1 MKNKRRFAMVSVAV
15 IVVALLLEAGI
26 LKYVNDANAYRIS
39 KVLLDR
45 VVTVLDKN
53 DQSEEELIESLK
65 DDYIVR
71 AKAVSYIVD
80 AKPQVENDV
89 EELQKIAKLMSV
101 DEIHL
106 FDETGR
112 ITSGSVPKYFG
123 YSFDS
128 GAQMSY
134 FKPMLT
140 DKSLTMCQDVT
151 PNTSE
156 GKEMMYAITWNE
168 AGTMMV
174 QVGLKPQRLLDELK
188 QNKISTVVSDMPV
201 YKGMEIYVADAD
213 TGLING
219 ATDCGKI
226 GKTFNNLG
234 IPTDIKESDK
244 PTVRQVNVNGS
255 GCRCVIRRDDK
266 YIVAVTVERSFYMS
280 SSVVAILVVGIYLVL
295 ASCCM
300 MHLFSKV
307 MKEKFEKEKLLYT
320 SNTDELT
327 GCLNRHAYETDINK
341 LDLKK
346 EWIYISLDLN
356 CLKRINDTYGHAAG
370 DEMICAAA
378 ACMTASFGEFGK
390 VYRIGG
396 DEFAV
401 IVAQKPDEFDSMK
414 NEFDSS
420 VSKWRGKNVD
430 SMTISYGCVGSLEE
444 DWENIYDIAKEADR
458 RMYES
463 KARYYRDSGIDRRK

>member
-1 MKNKRRFAMVSVAV
+1 MVSVAV
-15 IVVALLLEAGI
+15 IVLALLLEAGI
-26 LKYVNDANAYRIS
+26 LKYVNDANAYRLS

-45 VVTVLDKN
+45 VFTVLDKN

-106 FDETGR
+106 FDETGC

-128 GAQMSY
+128 GTQMSY

-156 GKEMMYAITWNE
+156 GKAMMYSITWNE

-188 QNKISTVVSDMPV
+188 QNEISTVVSDMPV
-201 YKGMEIYVADAD
+201 YKGMELYVADAD
-213 TGLING
+213 TELVKG
-219 ATDCGKI
+219 ATDCDKI
-226 GKTFNNLG
+226 GKTFHDLG
-234 IPTDIKESDK
+234 FPTDIKESDK
-244 PTVRQVNVNGS
+244 PTVRQISVNDS
-255 GCRCVIRRDDK
+255 GCRCIIRRGDK
-266 YIVAVTVERSFYMS
+266 YIVAVTIDKSFYMTN
-280 SSVVAILVVGIYLVL
+280 SVVALLVVGIYLIL
-295 ASCCM
+295 ASCCIM
-300 MHLFSKV
+300 YMFSKI
-307 MKEKFEKEKLLYT
+307 MKEKYEKEKLLYI
-320 SNTDELT
+320 SNTDALT

-356 CLKRINDTYGHAAG
+356 SLKHINDTYGHDVG

-396 DEFAV
+396 DEFVV
-401 IVAQKPDEFDSMK
+401 IVTQKPDELDAMTK
-414 NEFDSS
+414 HFDSS
-420 VSKWRGKNVD
+420 VAEWRGKIVD
-430 SMTISYGCVGSLEE
+430 SMTISYGCVRSLEE
-444 DWENIYDIAKEADR
+444 DWELVHDIEKEADR
-458 RMYES
+458 RMYAS
-463 KARYYRDSGIDRRK
+463 KARYYSDSGIDRRK

>member
-1 MKNKRRFAMVSVAV
+1 MVSVSV
-15 IVVALLLEAGI
+15 IVVALILEAGI
-26 LKYVNDANAYRIS
+26 LKYVNDANAYKLS

-45 VVTVLDKN
+45 VFTVLDKN

-106 FDETGR
+106 FDETGC

-128 GAQMSY
+128 GTQMSY

-156 GKEMMYAITWNE
+156 GKAMMYAITWNE

-188 QNKISTVVSDMPV
+188 QNEISTVVSDMPV
-201 YKGMEIYVADAD
+201 YKGMELYVADAD
-213 TGLING
+213 TELVKG
-219 ATDCGKI
+219 ATDCDKI
-226 GKTFNNLG
+226 GKTFHDLG
-234 IPTDIKESDK
+234 LPTDIKESDK
-244 PTVRQVNVNGS
+244 PIVRQISVNDS
-255 GCRCVIRRDDK
+255 GCRCVIRRGDK
-266 YIVAVTVERSFYMS
+266 YIVAVTIDKSFYRMN
-280 SSVVAILVVGIYLVL
+280 SVVALLVVGIYLIL
-295 ASCCM
+295 ASCCIM
-300 MHLFSKV
+300 YMFSKI
-307 MKEKFEKEKLLYT
+307 MKEKYEKEKLLYV
-320 SNTDELT
+320 SNTDALT

-346 EWIYISLDLN
+346 ELIYISLDLN
-356 CLKRINDTYGHAAG
+356 SLKHVNDTYGDAAG

-378 ACMTASFGEFGK
+378 TCMMASFGEFGR

-401 IVAQKPDEFDSMK
+401 IITQKPDELDAMTK
-414 NEFDSS
+414 HFDSS
-420 VSKWRGKNVD
+420 VAEWRGKIVD
-430 SMTISYGCVGSLEE
+430 SMTISYGCVRSLEE
-444 DWENIYDIAKEADR
+444 VCIRYCEGSRQENVCKQGALLQ
-458 RMYES
+458 
-463 KARYYRDSGIDRRK
+463 

>member
-1 MKNKRRFAMVSVAV
+1 MVSVSV
-15 IVVALLLEAGI
+15 IVVALILEAGI
-26 LKYVNDANAYRIS
+26 LKYVNDANAYKLS

-45 VVTVLDKN
+45 VFTVLDKN

-106 FDETGR
+106 FDETGC

-128 GAQMSY
+128 GTQMSY

-156 GKEMMYAITWNE
+156 GKAMMYSITWNE

-188 QNKISTVVSDMPV
+188 QNEISTVVSDMPV
-201 YKGMEIYVADAD
+201 YKGMELYVADAD
-213 TGLING
+213 TELVKG
-219 ATDCGKI
+219 ATACDKI
-226 GKTFNNLG
+226 GKTFHDLG
-234 IPTDIKESDK
+234 FPTDIKESDK
-244 PTVRQVNVNGS
+244 PTVRQMSVNDS
-255 GCRCVIRRDDK
+255 GCRCIIRRGDK
-266 YIVAVTVERSFYMS
+266 YIVAVTIDKSFYMTN
-280 SSVVAILVVGIYLVL
+280 SVVALLVVGIYLIL
-295 ASCCM
+295 ASCCIM
-300 MHLFSKV
+300 YMFSKI
-307 MKEKFEKEKLLYT
+307 MKEKYEKEKLLYI
-320 SNTDELT
+320 SNTDALT

-356 CLKRINDTYGHAAG
+356 SLKHINDTYGHDVG

-396 DEFAV
+396 DEFVV
-401 IVAQKPDEFDSMK
+401 IVTQKPDELDAMTK
-414 NEFDSS
+414 HFDSS
-420 VSKWRGKNVD
+420 VAEWRGKIVD
-430 SMTISYGCVGSLEE
+430 SMTISYGCVRSLEE
-444 DWENIYDIAKEADR
+444 DWELVHDIEKEADR
-458 RMYES
+458 RMYAS
-463 KARYYRDSGIDRRK
+463 KARYYSDSGIDRRK

>member
-1 MKNKRRFAMVSVAV
+1 MVSVSV
-15 IVVALLLEAGI
+15 IVVALILEAGI
-26 LKYVNDANAYRIS
+26 LKYVNDANAYKLS

-45 VVTVLDKN
+45 VFTVLDKN

-106 FDETGR
+106 FDETGC

-128 GAQMSY
+128 GTQMSY

-156 GKEMMYAITWNE
+156 GKAMMYAITWNE

-188 QNKISTVVSDMPV
+188 QNEISTVVSDMPV
-201 YKGMEIYVADAD
+201 YKGMELYVADAD
-213 TGLING
+213 TELVKG
-219 ATDCGKI
+219 ATDRDKI
-226 GKTFNNLG
+226 GKTFHDLG
-234 IPTDIKESDK
+234 LPTDIKESDK
-244 PTVRQVNVNGS
+244 PTVRQISVNDS
-255 GCRCVIRRDDK
+255 GCRCVIRIGDK
-266 YIVAVTVERSFYMS
+266 YIVAVTIDKSFYMTN
-280 SSVVAILVVGIYLVL
+280 SVVALLVVGIYLIL
-295 ASCCM
+295 ASCCIM
-300 MHLFSKV
+300 YMFSKI
-307 MKEKFEKEKLLYT
+307 MKEKYEKEKLLYI
-320 SNTDELT
+320 SNTDALT

-356 CLKRINDTYGHAAG
+356 SLKHINDTYGHDVG

-396 DEFAV
+396 DEFVV
-401 IVAQKPDEFDSMK
+401 IVTQKPDELDAMTK
-414 NEFDSS
+414 HFDSS
-420 VSKWRGKNVD
+420 VAEWRGKIVN
-430 SMTISYGCVGSLEE
+430 SMTISYGCVRSLEE
-444 DWENIYDIAKEADR
+444 DWELVHDIAKEADR
-458 RMYES
+458 RMYAS
-463 KARYYRDSGIDRRK
+463 KARYYSDSGIDRRK

>member
-1 MKNKRRFAMVSVAV
+1 MVSVSV
-15 IVVALLLEAGI
+15 IVVALILEAGI
-26 LKYVNDANAYRIS
+26 LKYVNDANAL
-39 KVLLDR
+39 LLDR
-45 VVTVLDKN
+45 VFTVLDKN

-106 FDETGR
+106 FDETGC

-128 GAQMSY
+128 GTQMSY

-156 GKEMMYAITWNE
+156 GKAMMYAITWNE

-188 QNKISTVVSDMPV
+188 QNEISTVVSDMPV
-201 YKGMEIYVADAD
+201 YKGMELYVADAD
-213 TGLING
+213 TELVKG
-219 ATDCGKI
+219 ATDCDKI
-226 GKTFNNLG
+226 GKTFHDLG

-244 PTVRQVNVNGS
+244 PTVRQISVNDS
-255 GCRCVIRRDDK
+255 GCRCIIRRGDK
-266 YIVAVTVERSFYMS
+266 YIVAVTIDKSFYMTN
-280 SSVVAILVVGIYLVL
+280 SVVALLVVGIYLIL
-295 ASCCM
+295 ASCCIM
-300 MHLFSKV
+300 YMFSKI
-307 MKEKFEKEKLLYT
+307 MKEKYEKEKLLYI
-320 SNTDELT
+320 SNTDALT

-356 CLKRINDTYGHAAG
+356 SLKHINDTYGHDVG

-396 DEFAV
+396 DEFVV
-401 IVAQKPDEFDSMK
+401 IVTQKPDELDAMTK
-414 NEFDSS
+414 HFDSS
-420 VSKWRGKNVD
+420 VAEWRGKIVD
-430 SMTISYGCVGSLEE
+430 SMTISYGCVRSLEE
-444 DWENIYDIAKEADR
+444 DWELVHDIEKEADR
-458 RMYES
+458 RMYAS
-463 KARYYRDSGIDRRK
+463 KARYYSDSGIDRRK

>member
-1 MKNKRRFAMVSVAV
+1 MVSVAV

-26 LKYVNDANAYRIS
+26 LKYVNDANAYRLS

-106 FDETGR
+106 FDETGC

-128 GAQMSY
+128 GIQMSY

-156 GKEMMYAITWNE
+156 GKAMMYSITWNE

-188 QNKISTVVSDMPV
+188 QNEISTVVSDMPV
-201 YKGMEIYVADAD
+201 YKGMELYVADAD
-213 TGLING
+213 TELVKG
-219 ATDCGKI
+219 ATDCDKI
-226 GKTFNNLG
+226 GKTFHDLG
-234 IPTDIKESDK
+234 FPTDIKESDK
-244 PTVRQVNVNGS
+244 PTVRQISVNDS
-255 GCRCVIRRDDK
+255 GCRCVIRRGDK
-266 YIVAVTVERSFYMS
+266 YIVAVTIDKSFYMTN
-280 SSVVAILVVGIYLVL
+280 SVVALLVVGIYLIL
-295 ASCCM
+295 ASCCIM
-300 MHLFSKV
+300 YMFSKI
-307 MKEKFEKEKLLYT
+307 MKEKYEKEKLLYI
-320 SNTDELT
+320 SNTDALT

-356 CLKRINDTYGHAAG
+356 SLKHINDTYGHDVG

-396 DEFAV
+396 DEFVV
-401 IVAQKPDEFDSMK
+401 IVTQKPDELDAMTK
-414 NEFDSS
+414 HFDSS
-420 VSKWRGKNVD
+420 VAEWRGKIVN
-430 SMTISYGCVGSLEE
+430 SMTISYGCVRSLEE
-444 DWENIYDIAKEADR
+444 DWELVHDIEKEADR
-458 RMYES
+458 RMYAS
-463 KARYYRDSGIDRRK
+463 KARYYSDSGIDRRK

>member
-1 MKNKRRFAMVSVAV
+1 MVSVAV